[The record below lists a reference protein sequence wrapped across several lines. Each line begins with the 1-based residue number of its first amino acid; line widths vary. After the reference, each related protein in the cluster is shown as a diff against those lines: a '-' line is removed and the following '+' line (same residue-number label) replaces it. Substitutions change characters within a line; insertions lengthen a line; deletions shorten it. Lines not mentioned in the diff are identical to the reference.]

1 MEITLAKWES
11 KSGKYWVTLT
21 RSDYGVS
28 YTAPQA
34 CGTFANPIT
43 DAEAIAQMANQVA
56 LGYFQPDANKTPMRR
71 VA

>member
-1 MEITLAKWES
+1 MTLAKWES

-21 RSDYGVS
+21 RNTYGVS

-43 DAEAIAQMANQVA
+43 DADAIAEMEKQVSE
-56 LGYFQPDANKTPMRR
+56 GYFQPDANKTPMKR